1 MEFPISTS
9 YCIYFQV
16 DSDKTSNIFPF
27 VVTKLIHTDTRF
39 QIIYL
44 LHVSQINNFCQINPR
59 KPPTG
64 IRQSIKI
71 ISLIAQSVIIT
82 HCYLYRSH
90 YIKFFLDSWLSIK
103 RKNHLLKER
112 ESFYTNKICNKKDLI
127 MCNTR
132 SFYVYGSLLFLA

>member
-9 YCIYFQV
+9 SCIYFQA
-16 DSDKTSNIFPF
+16 DSEKTSNIFPF
-27 VVTKLIHTDTRF
+27 VVTKLIHPDTRF

-44 LHVSQINNFCQINPR
+44 LHVSQINNSCQINPR

-103 RKNHLLKER
+103 RQNHFSIQ
-112 ESFYTNKICNKKDLI
+112 ESFYTNKICNKKDLCETQCRFMFI
-127 MCNTR
+127 GA
-132 SFYVYGSLLFLA
+132 YYFLA